1 MYNVLSGCVCACPSV
16 QLNKSGVL
24 RKAIE
29 YIKYLQTTNA
39 RLKRENL
46 ALKTASVAHQAT
58 GTLLTDT
65 QFFYIHLRG
74 LMVQWL
80 GFQTHD

>member
-1 MYNVLSGCVCACPSV
+1 MVLHIESFSTPGVQHLNVCLYL

-29 YIKYLQTTNA
+29 YIKYLQSNNA

-46 ALKTASVAHQAT
+46 ALKTASVGQK
-58 GTLLTDT
+58 GSGRLT
-65 QFFYIHLRG
+65 
-74 LMVQWL
+74 MPS
-80 GFQTHD
+80 